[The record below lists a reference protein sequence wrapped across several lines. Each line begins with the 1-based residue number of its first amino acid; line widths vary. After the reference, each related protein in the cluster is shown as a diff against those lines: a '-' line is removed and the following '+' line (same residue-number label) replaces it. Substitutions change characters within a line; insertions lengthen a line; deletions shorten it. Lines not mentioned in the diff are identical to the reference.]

1 MKIPSYTIQKRK
13 KIYLKKAIFT
23 SYHAT
28 FLLVGGDVNPFP
40 SQLPFQEKTDRGG
53 GHPVTLSLP
62 LHRSPGCLAVPAEAV
77 GVWLPLSGPY
87 QP

>member
-1 MKIPSYTIQKRK
+1 MKIPSYTTQKRK
-13 KIYLKKAIFT
+13 KNISKKSNF
-23 SYHAT
+23 H
-28 FLLVGGDVNPFP
+28 LLPCNFPSLGGDVNPFP
-40 SQLPFQEKTDRGG
+40 SQSPFQEKTDRGG